1 MNSFLFRG
9 LAASVLLFTLVGCNK
24 KEAAPEA
31 QKTEPKDTHE
41 ENVVT
46 LTKENLSHIAL
57 KTEEAQRGSLDLV
70 LRAVGRVDV
79 NLTKTA
85 KVTSTLE
92 GRLIKLN
99 YDLNDR
105 VKAGDVV
112 GLVQT
117 PELLGKPLE
126 LKAPI
131 DGVIVERKSTVGEL
145 IGKETEVYT
154 ISDPTNLW
162 LLAEIKERDIGAI
175 RLGQEVEFTVLA
187 YPGQTFRGKIVLI
200 GNRVES
206 QSRTLEV
213 RVSVDN
219 SDGRLKPGMFADV
232 EITTTAIQDVLTISD
247 AALQTMEDT
256 QVVFVAT
263 SDTRFE
269 RRVVRLGLEQR
280 GRVQILDGVKEGER
294 VVTEGSF
301 ILKSELLKG
310 QLGEE

>member
-1 MNSFLFRG
+1 M
-9 LAASVLLFTLVGCNK
+9 
-24 KEAAPEA
+24 
-31 QKTEPKDTHE
+31 
-41 ENVVT
+41 
-46 LTKENLSHIAL
+46 
-57 KTEEAQRGSLDLV
+57 
-70 LRAVGRVDV
+70 
-79 NLTKTA
+79 
-85 KVTSTLE
+85 
-92 GRLIKLN
+92 
-99 YDLNDR
+99 
-105 VKAGDVV
+105 
-112 GLVQT
+112 
-117 PELLGKPLE
+117 
-126 LKAPI
+126 
-131 DGVIVERKSTVGEL
+131 IVERKSTVGEL

>member
-1 MNSFLFRG
+1 MNASLFRIAG
-9 LAASVLLFTLVGCNK
+9 SCLCLLAVAGCSK
-24 KEAAPEA
+24 KEAESAKSPEPE
-31 QKTEPKDTHE
+31 QKHE

-46 LTKENLSHIAL
+46 LTKENLEHITL
-57 KTEEAQRGSLDLV
+57 QTETAKRGSLDLI
-70 LRAVGRVDV
+70 LRAVGRVEE

-99 YDLNDR
+99 YDLNQR
-105 VKAGDVV
+105 VAAGQVV

-126 LKAPI
+126 LKSPI

-154 ISDPTNLW
+154 VSDPTDLW
-162 LLAEIKERDIGAI
+162 LIIEVKERDLGAV
-175 RLGQEVEFTVLA
+175 RVGQEADFTVLA
-187 YPGQTFRGKIVLI
+187 YPVEKFRGQIALI
-200 GNRVES
+200 GNRVEPE
-206 QSRTLEV
+206 SRTLEV
-213 RVSVDN
+213 RAEVSN
-219 SDGRLKPGMFADV
+219 QDGRLKPGMFADV
-232 EITTTAIQDVLTISD
+232 EIATTAIEDALTISD
-247 AALQTMEDT
+247 TALQTMEDT

-263 SDTRFE
+263 SDNRFE
-269 RRVVRLGLEQR
+269 KRAVKLGLEQR
-280 GRVQILDGVKEGER
+280 GRVQILDGIKEGDR